1 MNERPGPV
9 RRVAQPISLKGRA
22 LRLLSGREYSRFE
35 LERKLAEHEAQPGEL
50 VKALDELQ
58 AKGFISDQRAAA
70 SVVHR
75 RSGRMGAAR
84 VAQEMQRKG
93 LGAELVSEAVQSLRD
108 TEYDRAL
115 EVWRR
120 KYGQRL
126 AAADESAVDETHDAA
141 HDEAP
146 VDSQIAR
153 QNAAREKVRQ
163 MRFLLTRGFAPEV
176 IRRVVREG
184 PEGLDD
190 GL

>member
-22 LRLLSGREYSRFE
+22 LRLLSGREYSRYE

-126 AAADESAVDETHDAA
+126 AAADEGTDDASAADET
-141 HDEAP
+141 P
-146 VDSQIAR
+146 VDPQVAR

-176 IRRVVREG
+176 IRRVVRDG

>member
-1 MNERPGPV
+1 MNERPGPA

-50 VKALDELQ
+50 AKALDELQ
-58 AKGFISDQRAAA
+58 GKGFISDQRAAA

-108 TEYDRAL
+108 TEYDRAM
-115 EVWRR
+115 EVWRK
-120 KYGQRL
+120 KYGHRL
-126 AAADESAVDETHDAA
+126 AVAAESAVDETHD
-141 HDEAP
+141 EAP
-146 VDSQIAR
+146 ADPQIAR

-176 IRRVVREG
+176 IRRVVRDG
-184 PEGLDD
+184 PEGLEDD
-190 GL
+190 L

>member
-1 MNERPGPV
+1 MNERPGPA

-93 LGAELVSEAVQSLRD
+93 LGADLVSEAVQSLRD

-115 EVWRR
+115 EVWRK
-120 KYGQRL
+120 KYGHRL
-126 AAADESAVDETHDAA
+126 AVAEEGAG
-141 HDEAP
+141 DEAP
-146 VDSQIAR
+146 VDPQIAR

-176 IRRVVREG
+176 IRRVVRDG
-184 PEGLDD
+184 PEGLESD
-190 GL
+190 L

>member
-1 MNERPGPV
+1 MNEQPT

-22 LRLLSGREYSRFE
+22 LRLLSGREYSRYE

-50 VKALDELQ
+50 AKALDELQ

-75 RSGRMGAAR
+75 RSARMGAAR

-126 AAADESAVDETHDAA
+126 AAAVDSDGQNAEDET
-141 HDEAP
+141 P
-146 VDSQIAR
+146 VDPQIAR
-153 QNAAREKVRQ
+153 QMAAREKVRQ

-176 IRRVVREG
+176 IRRVVRDG
-184 PEGLDD
+184 PEGLEDD
-190 GL
+190 L